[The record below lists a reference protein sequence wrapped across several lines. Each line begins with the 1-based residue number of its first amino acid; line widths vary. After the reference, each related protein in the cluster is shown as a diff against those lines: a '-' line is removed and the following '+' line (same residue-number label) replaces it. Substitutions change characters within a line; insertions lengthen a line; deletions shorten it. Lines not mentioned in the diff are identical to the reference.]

1 LSAIPEHENQPQS
14 TQPAPGTPETAKIVF
29 VAGIS
34 FSGSTLTG
42 LLLGSRPNAIFGG
55 ELKDY
60 KRRMQSEARGSGH
73 FCSCGGSRDTCPFW
87 SEVQK
92 RYRLEEELSPA
103 PGFSWQNLLLGL
115 KLTTGIGLGGPR
127 ESPHGRLVK
136 CIYEVARA
144 QYPGVRWVID
154 TSKSIS
160 NLDAIARMPGVE
172 VSVIHLVRDGKSVAG
187 SYKKRGG
194 RALYGMATWSIGN
207 LFIRKYIERR
217 KLRALTVDYRSLC
230 VGDEAT
236 YRAINDFLGSDLS
249 LPLAAERI
257 AQTTFHIVSGNGKV
271 RRSASN
277 FQGVRYSPSPFEPST
292 LERMVASA
300 VIEPLDRRFGATRQ

>member
-1 LSAIPEHENQPQS
+1 MN
-14 TQPAPGTPETAKIVF
+14 ETAKIVF

-60 KRRMQSEARGSGH
+60 KRRMQSEIRGSGT
-73 FCSCGGSRDTCPFW
+73 FCSCGASRETCPFW
-87 SEVQK
+87 SEVHK
-92 RYRLEEELSPA
+92 RYGLEEELSPS
-103 PGFSWQNLLLGL
+103 PGFSWQNFLLGL
-115 KLTTGIGLGGPR
+115 KLLLGINLGGER

-136 CIYEVARA
+136 CIYEVARI
-144 QYPGVRWVID
+144 QYPDVRWVVD

-207 LFIRKYIERR
+207 FFIRLYIRR
-217 KLRALTVDYRSLC
+217 RRLRSINLDYRSLC
-230 VGDEAT
+230 IGDEAT
-236 YRAINDFLGSDLS
+236 YRALNEFLGSDVS

-257 AQTTFHIVSGNGKV
+257 AATRFHIVSGNGKV

-277 FQGVRYSPSPFEPST
+277 FQGVRYSPSPFEPT
-292 LERMVASA
+292 PLERVVANA

>member
-1 LSAIPEHENQPQS
+1 MNSI
-14 TQPAPGTPETAKIVF
+14 PAPTGLRKSAPESTDTARIVF

-42 LLLGSRPNAIFGG
+42 LLLGSRPNAVFGG

-60 KRRMQSEARGSGH
+60 KRRMQSEIRGSGH
-73 FCSCGGSRDTCPFW
+73 FCSCGGSRDSCPFW
-87 SEVQK
+87 SEVQR
-92 RYRLEEELSPA
+92 RYGLEEELSPS
-103 PGFSWQNLLLGL
+103 PGFSWRNMVLGL
-115 KLTTGIGLGGPR
+115 KLITGIGLGGPR

-136 CIYEVARA
+136 CIYDVARQ
-144 QYPGVRWVID
+144 QYPDVRWVVD

-207 LFIRKYIERR
+207 LFIRQYIRRR
-217 KLRALTVDYRSLC
+217 KLRSITVDYRSLC
-230 VGDEAT
+230 IGDEAT
-236 YRAINDFLGSDLS
+236 YRSINEFLGSDLS
-249 LPLAAERI
+249 LPLAGERI
-257 AQTTFHIVSGNGKV
+257 AQTQFHIVSGNGKV

-277 FQGVRYSPSPFEPST
+277 FQGVRYSPSPFEPSA
-292 LERMVASA
+292 LERIVANA
-300 VIEPLDRRFGATRQ
+300 VIGPLDRHFGATRQ

>member
-1 LSAIPEHENQPQS
+1 
-14 TQPAPGTPETAKIVF
+14 VF

-34 FSGSTLTG
+34 FSGSTLSG

-60 KRRMQSEARGSGH
+60 QRRMQSEIRGSGH
-73 FCSCGGSRDTCPFW
+73 FCSCGGSRETCPFW
-87 SEVQK
+87 SKVQE
-92 RYRLEEELSPA
+92 RYGLDEELSPS
-103 PGFSWQNLLLGL
+103 PGFSWQNFLMGL
-115 KLTTGIGLGGPR
+115 KLLTGIGLGGPR
-127 ESPHGRLVK
+127 ESPHGKLVK
-136 CIYEVARA
+136 CIYEVARD
-144 QYPGVRWVID
+144 QYPDVRWVVD

-207 LFIRKYIERR
+207 LFIRLYIRR
-217 KLRALTVDYRSLC
+217 RRLRSITVDYRSLC
-230 VGDEAT
+230 IGDEAT
-236 YRAINDFLGSDLS
+236 YRAINEFLGSDLD
-249 LPLAAERI
+249 LAKAAERI
-257 AQTTFHIVSGNGKV
+257 AQTKFHIVSGNGKV

-277 FQGVRYSPSPFEPST
+277 FQGVRYSPSPFDPT
-292 LERMVASA
+292 PLERLIADN
-300 VIEPLDRRFGATRQ
+300 VIEPLNRRFGATRQ